1 MGDIWRQKAVG
12 NFTPTPSR
20 LYPVSLHIL
29 VVENKTT
36 ELERKALL
44 FILTRGTTM
53 PRVNTNV
60 HHGLWV
66 IMLCQGQ
73 AAHCDTHTLWTQA
86 VKGWEAV
93 QVWGQEVQGN
103 SLSFPFNFVV
113 NLKLF

>member
-1 MGDIWRQKAVG
+1 MGNIGRQKAVG

-36 ELERKALL
+36 ELERKALS
-44 FILTRGTTM
+44 FIRPGGTTT

-60 HHGLWV
+60 HHVLWV

-73 AAHCDTHTLWTQA
+73 ASHSDTHTLGTGYSRSGGCA
-86 VKGWEAV
+86 SVGA
-93 QVWGQEVQGN
+93 GGTG
-103 SLSFPFNFVV
+103 
-113 NLKLF
+113 

>member
-12 NFTPTPSR
+12 NFTPTPSC

-36 ELERKALL
+36 DLERKALS
-44 FILTRGTTM
+44 FIRTGGTTT

-66 IMLCQGQ
+66 IMRVKVKPPVVTPTPSAQ
-73 AAHCDTHTLWTQA
+73 AI
-86 VKGWEAV
+86 KGREAV
-93 QVWGQEVQGN
+93 QVWGWEVQVN
-103 SLSFPFNFVV
+103 SLFFPLNFAV